1 MKKETIIPI
10 VVILAILAIVMVPV
24 LIGANKIEDAKVA
37 CEAKGGVQVRTMDGV
52 ACIKGQKVE

>member
-10 VVILAILAIVMVPV
+10 VVILTILAIVMVPV
-24 LIGANKIEDAKVA
+24 LIGANKIEDAKIT
-37 CEAKGGVQVRTMDGV
+37 CEAKGGVQVRTMDGT